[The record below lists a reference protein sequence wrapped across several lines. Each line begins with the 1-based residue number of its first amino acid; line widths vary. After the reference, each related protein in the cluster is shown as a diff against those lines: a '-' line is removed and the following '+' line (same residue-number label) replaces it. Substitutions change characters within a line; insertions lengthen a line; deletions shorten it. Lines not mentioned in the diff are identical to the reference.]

1 MSSKV
6 AYPPVPSLPTRT
18 TLQDPSVSSPKNR
31 IRPRRE
37 AAIKSQAATQ
47 AVSLN
52 GTKRKSTSSS
62 SSSSTLPQTP
72 TTLSS
77 DSLADKT
84 AVGAAGKRKMAALP
98 RAKRARR
105 NEAEMLGYD
114 LNGSSHGVKGGP
126 LYAPTASTS
135 TMTAM
140 HAGLPASKGSIVMG
154 MNAALSDHDAH
165 AHMNAF
171 RSGASSSKSRGSA
184 MGGSSIREMIGGQ
197 EREVFLVDSA
207 SPPPSSGATYSNGHD
222 SLNGLKGKRK
232 ANGTPPGSK
241 RRRKNETELQN
252 AGGLY
257 NPDMA
262 PGLYSNGEYP
272 AAGQLSSY
280 RGGYHAGNTYHQQQ
294 LKNGTGY
301 DHLPI
306 PRAIPTPKEPIDDS
320 EGHFIVREGDYVTER
335 YRISSL
341 LGQGTFGKVVKCK
354 DLNGTGEVAIKIIR
368 AVQKYTDAAQIE
380 IRVLRTLRE
389 NDPTNRYKCI
399 HLLNTFT
406 YRNHVCIVSEL
417 LGQSVFDFLKDN
429 DFNPFPPLH
438 IWHFA
443 KQLLRSVAFL
453 HSLGLVH
460 TDLKPEN
467 ILLVHNKF
475 SLVPTTWRP
484 NSRKKRVL
492 EDCDIRLID
501 FGSATFNEEYH
512 SQVVSTRHYRAPE
525 IILQMGWS
533 YPCDAWSIGCILIE
547 FYTGEALFQT
557 HDNLEHLAMMEAV
570 LGPMPDDFRRKAETY
585 RPTYFKTGRLD
596 FPNSTTNRQS
606 RKFVKAMKALD
617 DTVVSPQR
625 FAKHDKCFKSLLKKL
640 LTFDPNQRIRVSD
653 ALKHPY
659 FSLESHEIPP

>member
-6 AYPPVPSLPTRT
+6 AYPPAPSL
-18 TLQDPSVSSPKNR
+18 LQDPSVSNPTKAQVPTNGYSQ
-31 IRPRRE
+31 RPRRE
-37 AAIKSQAATQ
+37 AAIKSQAVTQ
-47 AVSLN
+47 AISQN
-52 GTKRKSTSSS
+52 GRKASTKSSTSSS
-62 SSSSTLPQTP
+62 SVPQTP
-72 TTLSS
+72 TGS
-77 DSLADKT
+77 
-84 AVGAAGKRKMAALP
+84 RKMAALP

-114 LNGSSHGVKGGP
+114 LNGSSGA
-126 LYAPTASTS
+126 LYAPSSSTS

-140 HAGLPASKGSIVMG
+140 QAGLPASKGSIVMN
-154 MNAALSDHDAH
+154 MNAALSDHDARTQI
-165 AHMNAF
+165 NPY
-171 RSGASSSKSRGSA
+171 RSGGSSSKSHGSFA
-184 MGGSSIREMIGGQ
+184 GRSSVREMIGGQ
-197 EREVFLVDSA
+197 EREVFVVDST
-207 SPPPSSGATYSNGHD
+207 SPPPSSYSYGND
-222 SLNGLKGKRK
+222 SIKGKRK
-232 ANGTPPGSK
+232 AHGTPPGFVYNNLPAESSTAK
-241 RRRKNETELQN
+241 RRRKNEVQTDLQS
-252 AGGLY
+252 AGGLH
-257 NPDMA
+257 NPDIA
-262 PGLYSNGEYP
+262 PGLYNNGDPGYP
-272 AAGQLSSY
+272 GLGQLSSY
-280 RGGYHAGNTYHQQQ
+280 RGGYHAGNSYHKQ
-294 LKNGTGY
+294 KNGTVPY
-301 DHLPI
+301 DLPI
-306 PRAIPTPKEPIDDS
+306 PRAIPPPKEPIDDS

-341 LGQGTFGKVVKCK
+341 LGQGTFGKVVKCQ
-354 DLNGTGEVAIKIIR
+354 DLTGTGEVAIKIIR

-380 IRVLRTLRE
+380 IRVLRTLRDH
-389 NDPTNRYKCI
+389 DPTNKFKCI

-467 ILLVHNKF
+467 ILLVNGKF
-475 SLVPTTWRP
+475 SLVPITWRP

-492 EDCDIRLID
+492 QDCDIRLID
-501 FGSATFNEEYH
+501 FGSATFNDEYH

-585 RPTYFKTGRLD
+585 RPTYFKSGRLD

-617 DTVVSPQR
+617 DTVISQQG
-625 FAKHDKCFKSLLKKL
+625 FSKHDKYFKSLLKKL

-659 FSLESHEIPP
+659 FTLESHEIPQ

>member
-1 MSSKV
+1 
-6 AYPPVPSLPTRT
+6 
-18 TLQDPSVSSPKNR
+18 
-31 IRPRRE
+31 
-37 AAIKSQAATQ
+37 
-47 AVSLN
+47 
-52 GTKRKSTSSS
+52 
-62 SSSSTLPQTP
+62 
-72 TTLSS
+72 
-77 DSLADKT
+77 
-84 AVGAAGKRKMAALP
+84 
-98 RAKRARR
+98 
-105 NEAEMLGYD
+105 
-114 LNGSSHGVKGGP
+114 
-126 LYAPTASTS
+126 
-135 TMTAM
+135 
-140 HAGLPASKGSIVMG
+140 
-154 MNAALSDHDAH
+154 
-165 AHMNAF
+165 
-171 RSGASSSKSRGSA
+171 
-184 MGGSSIREMIGGQ
+184 
-197 EREVFLVDSA
+197 
-207 SPPPSSGATYSNGHD
+207 
-222 SLNGLKGKRK
+222 
-232 ANGTPPGSK
+232 
-241 RRRKNETELQN
+241 
-252 AGGLY
+252 
-257 NPDMA
+257 MA
-262 PGLYSNGEYP
+262 PGLYNGL
-272 AAGQLSSY
+272 GQLSSY
-280 RGGYHAGNTYHQQQ
+280 RGGYHAGNSYHKHQ
-294 LKNGTGY
+294 KNGTVPY
-301 DHLPI
+301 AIDTI
-306 PRAIPTPKEPIDDS
+306 PRAIPPPKEPIDDS

-341 LGQGTFGKVVKCK
+341 LGQGTFGKVVKCQ
-354 DLNGTGEVAIKIIR
+354 DLSGSGEVAIKIIR

-380 IRVLRTLRE
+380 IRVLRTLRDH
-389 NDPTNRYKCI
+389 DPTNKYKCI
-399 HLLNTFT
+399 HLLNTFS

-467 ILLVHNKF
+467 ILLVNGKF
-475 SLVPTTWRP
+475 SLVPITWRP

-492 EDCDIRLID
+492 QDCDIRLID
-501 FGSATFNEEYH
+501 FGSATFNDEYH

-585 RPTYFKTGRLD
+585 RPTYFKSGRLD

-617 DTVVSPQR
+617 DTVVSQQG
-625 FAKHDKCFKSLLKKL
+625 FSKHDKYFKSLLKKL

-659 FSLESHEIPP
+659 FSLESHEIPQ